1 MYKGLLTSVR
11 VLQLHE
17 LKLSGSMAN
26 IVQNNII
33 CDSKKILLTSQNEK
47 YFYFFII
54 CFAKNL
60 KSRVLIQS
68 FTRRQHRTKIHLLA
82 ELWTLF

>member
-33 CDSKKILLTSQNEK
+33 RDSKKIFLLFHNLFCKK
-47 YFYFFII
+47 YS
-54 CFAKNL
+54 NM